1 MVAAMTELS
10 DAEVF
15 GSTASPQKEMS
26 DADVFGS
33 APPPM
38 APSSTFGP
46 KEVVANIQSGLGPN
60 ATAVM
65 RGISKF
71 PADFAQGLIDFVSK
85 PGKGYE
91 QGLTPDEQSDFG
103 INGALATMGFGVGKF
118 KMPRAAIEAITPHVQ
133 EFDAGVMQPA
143 AQQFAH
149 DAMQPPPE
157 MLNEIKARSGQPEN
171 APTGITAYHGSPYSF
186 DAFSTEHI
194 GKGEGAQSF
203 GHGLYFA
210 ENVKTA
216 EAYKE
221 NLGGQ
226 GATGTIQYSG
236 GKYHIFDDFGASIG
250 PFNTKAEAE
259 AAKLPGSLYQVSIN
273 ADPGAMLDWDK
284 SLNEQPEIANAFEQI
299 TPQPGWLDR
308 QIEGLKVIRHEIAT
322 DRNST
327 GEMAYGALSRLL
339 GGDDKASA
347 ALADAGVPGIKYLDQ
362 GSRDAGEGT
371 RNFVVFNEGD
381 VQITHKNGEPIPTP
395 MLDNIVA
402 AKQSGIIGP
411 EVSPPPAESPAAS
424 AQRAIPA
431 AANQGDKIT
440 MTPAGEPIDAWA
452 ERFNRYVDKT
462 ETPDDFKTL
471 VKDMAAQN
479 NNFPEARSGSVAPE
493 QIAKVAEAAGLD
505 AADIDAGRLRTTYR
519 TDDEIRTV
527 ATLLKKLGDDVQA
540 AAEAVRGDDSPEN
553 LAKFQAAIIKRD
565 YALEATVQTKVALRA
580 EWGRS
585 GNALQSILKAENEQ
599 AGLTKV
605 LQDKGRSIDDLRD
618 MALGM
623 NGLDREQAAKVLTGM
638 RGQAPHWF
646 YWMWSQGLIS
656 GPFTHA
662 KYVLANAAYA
672 EMERGITTPLA
683 AIIGK
688 AKQVAGINVDRV
700 FLGETAAGH
709 WGMVSAIPDA
719 IRTAMQT
726 VKTGMRVPLESE
738 KQLHDMAIAAGEK
751 PSVALS
757 RAVEPNLQ
765 PPRPIPGIWG
775 RILGAP
781 GDAASAIHVAFKV
794 LGERANLEM
803 NGYRK
808 AAEEGLNHANDPDAF
823 SRRWQYHVLNPTEK
837 VLKDSVYQAYK
848 DTFMQELG
856 EHAKNFQQLVKKVPG
871 LRWVI
876 PFTHIPINLMKA
888 TYEYTPFAALDKEMR
903 ANILGEN
910 GGRAQDMAIARMTV
924 GSSVMAYFTNAYMQ
938 GKVTSNYPT
947 DQNERKDWALQQ
959 KPANSIQI
967 GERWVSFERF
977 GPAGDLAQIGA
988 AIGSIAHRFAMD
1000 SAAPDKGV
1008 DEAFS
1013 HAIWAT
1019 ANAAANTIGN
1029 EVGFQSLRNFMDAIE
1044 DEKKG
1049 GSFASYQATSMLP
1062 FSSLL
1067 TQTASFIDPHMRIAK
1082 SMVAG
1087 LENRIPS
1094 LRETLLPKRDPLYG
1108 EPLENPG
1115 YHNILRSLPINTDPV
1130 KLELERVNLHP
1141 TAPRDVIGGVKLT
1154 PEQYDR
1160 YQATAGPLVQRA
1172 LTSLVNHQG
1181 WQSIPL
1187 ANRADTLR
1195 ATISAMRQQ
1204 AATAMQIAEPK
1215 LVQQGLQQRLD
1226 YISGK
1231 TNTPRPKRPPE
1242 IAAGQ

>member
-1 MVAAMTELS
+1 MADPWDEPAVAAPIAPAVDPWDTP
-10 DAEVF
+10 AEA
-15 GSTASPQKEMS
+15 T
-26 DADVFGS
+26 
-33 APPPM
+33 
-38 APSSTFGP
+38 APSGP
-46 KEVVANIQSGLGPN
+46 QGGLMQTIPL
-60 ATAVM
+60 
-65 RGISKF
+65 GIEMLGSEQGRSKLWEGVKKF
-71 PADFAQGLIDFVSK
+71 PADFAQGMIDFVK
-85 PGKGYE
+85 TPGNAYE
-91 QGLTPDEQSDFG
+91 QGLTSDEQIEFG
-103 INGALATMGFGVGKF
+103 LNAALGTIGTAAKF
-118 KMPRAAIEAITPHVQ
+118 KMPRAAIEALTPHMQ
-133 EFDAGVMQPA
+133 EFEAGVAHPA
-143 AQQFAH
+143 AEA
-149 DAMQPPPE
+149 
-157 MLNEIKARSGQPEN
+157 
-171 APTGITAYHGSPYSF
+171 TTAQ
-186 DAFSTEHI
+186 AIAEH
-194 GKGEGAQSF
+194 
-203 GHGLYFA
+203 
-210 ENVKTA
+210 
-216 EAYKE
+216 
-221 NLGGQ
+221 
-226 GATGTIQYSG
+226 
-236 GKYHIFDDFGASIG
+236 
-250 PFNTKAEAE
+250 E
-259 AAKLPGSLYQVSIN
+259 AA
-273 ADPGAMLDWDK
+273 
-284 SLNEQPEIANAFEQI
+284 
-299 TPQPGWLDR
+299 
-308 QIEGLKVIRHEIAT
+308 
-322 DRNST
+322 
-327 GEMAYGALSRLL
+327 
-339 GGDDKASA
+339 
-347 ALADAGVPGIKYLDQ
+347 
-362 GSRDAGEGT
+362 
-371 RNFVVFNEGD
+371 
-381 VQITHKNGEPIPTP
+381 PIPEGEAP
-395 MLDNIVA
+395 PAVPPAIQNIIE

-411 EVSPPPAESPAAS
+411 DVPPPPAETPAAA

-431 AANQGDKIT
+431 ASNQGDKIT

-471 VKDMAAQN
+471 VKDMASQN
-479 NNFPEARSGSVAPE
+479 NNFPEARAGNVPPE

-505 AADIDAGRLRTTYR
+505 SAAIDGGKLRTTFR

-527 ATLLKKLGDDVQA
+527 TTLLKKLGDDVQS
-540 AAEAVRGDDSPEN
+540 AAEAVRADGNIDLKAGQKGAPATEDWKTANLRELPDSVAKLIDDPNVKATPSGNLIRVDPETGERLRYSTGGVFKPSGEGDVSFGINKTIKTIADAQAHLGEVPETGPIDPKVVQAQKN
-553 LAKFQAAIIKRD
+553 LAALQAAIMKRD
-565 YALEATVQTKVALRA
+565 YALEATLSHTVALRA
-580 EWGRS
+580 EWGRA
-585 GNALQSILKAENEQ
+585 GNALQEILRAQDSQ
-599 AGLTKV
+599 AALTDLLNSKGRTPED
-605 LQDKGRSIDDLRD
+605 LQDLARGL
-618 MALGM
+618 

-646 YWMWSQGLIS
+646 YWMWTQGLIS

-662 KYVLANAAYA
+662 KYVLANATYA
-672 EMERGITTPLA
+672 GMERGVVTPLA
-683 AIIGK
+683 SIIGK
-688 AKQVAGINVDRV
+688 AKDLAGVGSTDKV
-700 FLGETAAGH
+700 FFGETAAAHYGTIA
-709 WGMVSAIPDA
+709 AIPDA
-719 IRTAMQT
+719 IKAAYQT
-726 VKTGMRVPLESE
+726 IKTGMRVPLESE
-738 KQLHDMAIAAGEK
+738 KQLHDMAVAAGEK
-751 PSVALS
+751 PSTALS

-775 RILGAP
+775 RILGSP
-781 GDAASAIHVAFKV
+781 GDIASSIHVAFKV

-803 NGYRK
+803 AAYNK
-808 AAEEGLNHANDPDAF
+808 AAAEGLNPTGSDFWQRRAYHA
-823 SRRWQYHVLNPTEK
+823 LNPTEK

-871 LRWVI
+871 LKWVI

-888 TYEYTPFAALDKEMR
+888 TYEYTPFAALDKDMR

-910 GGRAQDMAIARMTV
+910 GGRQQDLAIARMTV

-947 DQNERKDWALQQ
+947 DQNERKDWALQG

-967 GERWVSFERF
+967 GDRWVSFERF

-988 AIGSIAHRFAMD
+988 AIGSIAHRFAID
-1000 SAAPDKGV
+1000 WAAPDKGL
-1008 DEAFS
+1008 DEAIS

-1019 ANAAANTIGN
+1019 TNAAANTIGN

-1067 TQTASFIDPHMRIAK
+1067 SQTASFVDPHMRIAK

-1115 YHNILRSLPINTDPV
+1115 YHNILRSLPINNDPV

-1204 AATAMQIAEPK
+1204 AATAIQISDPK
-1215 LVQQGLQQRLD
+1215 LIQQGLQQRLD
-1226 YISGK
+1226 YLSGK